1 MIYILHRVILIS
13 QEVENI
19 ANIAYV
25 RVSTVEQ
32 NDERQREALAACQ
45 IDKWFCEKV
54 SGKDIKLRTAQIF
67 NAPAQPNPEL
77 TARGM
82 LMPEA
87 SAAKILIETE

>member
-1 MIYILHRVILIS
+1 MLTSFIVGSSMLFVLLTS
-13 QEVENI
+13 S
-19 ANIAYV
+19 
-25 RVSTVEQ
+25 RVS
-32 NDERQREALAACQ
+32 AAILSTAIFEFFLSWGIQ
-45 IDKWFCEKV
+45 MIM
-54 SGKDIKLRTAQIF
+54 DIKLRTAQIF